1 MFRDCKGGPGSSS
14 SKPALAIDGQFGL
27 VFGTSASAP
36 VVASMI
42 TMINDARIAA
52 GKGPV
57 GFINPAVRIF
67 DGHSLAAPGMS
78 RIVY

>member
-1 MFRDCKGGPGSSS
+1 MLTLEIG
-14 SKPALAIDGQFGL
+14 IDGQFGL

-42 TMINDARIAA
+42 TMINDARIAN

-57 GFINPAVRIF
+57 GFINHIVRLPVTYIIAYI
-67 DGHSLAAPGMS
+67 LC
-78 RIVY
+78 

>member
-1 MFRDCKGGPGSSS
+1 V
-14 SKPALAIDGQFGL
+14 DGEFQL

-42 TMINDARIAA
+42 TLINDARIAA

-57 GFINPAVRIF
+57 GFLNPTVRF
-67 DGHSLAAPGMS
+67 CSLIS
-78 RIVY
+78 QVDDY